1 MADVK
6 TVLTDEA
13 GHRVLIVRR
22 DGAEIGQRVDVYHH
36 PFFIGRGSQADL
48 DLETDRASRKH
59 ARIDVTA
66 SGAWTITDLGSA
78 NGTHLNGDLLRG
90 AATLTSGDVIAVGRI
105 ELEWRVLRE
114 GGLTSAT
121 KTAIVDL
128 E

>member
-1 MADVK
+1 MK

-59 ARIDVTA
+59 ARIDLTA
-66 SGAWTITDLGSA
+66 EGAWTLTDLGSA
-78 NGTHLNGDLLRG
+78 NGTRLQGQLLRG
-90 AATLTSGDVIAVGRI
+90 AATLSSGDIIEIGRI

-114 GGLTSAT
+114 GGLNSSTQ
-121 KTAIVDL
+121 TAIIDP